1 MPLVVTQ
8 VPSETVAACNSGG
21 HATLSEA
28 QAVAVAC
35 GCDPILAHFMGGSYM
50 VMGCTPTLTRELPP
64 EGMTAAACNSGGHA
78 TLSEAQAVAVACGCD
93 PKLAHFMGGSY
104 MVMGCTPTPTAVQ
117 GSQKGGGPVAKRG

>member
-1 MPLVVTQ
+1 
-8 VPSETVAACNSGG
+8 
-21 HATLSEA
+21 
-28 QAVAVAC
+28 VAVAC

-50 VMGCTPTLTRELPP
+50 VMGCTPTSTREMPTDADSKLAPKVT
-64 EGMTAAACNSGGHA
+64 TAAACNSGGHA

-117 GSQKGGGPVAKRG
+117 ESKNGKAGATRG